1 MNFLLGGHGRSYDF
15 FKRGHEIF
23 ENVSHHGQRRKFLGF
38 KPVETVKFGTLST
51 ISLPSST

>member
-15 FKRGHEIF
+15 FKRGHKIF
-23 ENVSHHGQRRKFLGF
+23 ENVSHHDQRRKFLGF